1 MFHPLEGDLS
11 TLKDQDV
18 ENKLI
23 ELNKKYHA
31 AVRLGSRDL
40 LTQLSTFITIY
51 KQELAKRHAEKM
63 KSTDS
68 DLGQLI
74 NVD

>member
-11 TLKDQDV
+11 LLKDQDV

-31 AVRLGSRDL
+31 AARLGSRDL

-51 KQELAKRHAEKM
+51 RQELAKRHAEKM

>member
-1 MFHPLEGDLS
+1 MFHPLVSDL
-11 TLKDQDV
+11 TEFKDQEI

-23 ELNKKYHA
+23 ELNKKYYVA
-31 AVRLGSRDL
+31 ARLGSQDL
-40 LTQLSTFITIY
+40 LTQLSTVIIMY
-51 KQELAKRHAEKM
+51 REELGKRHALKL
-63 KSTDS
+63 KNADG

>member
-1 MFHPLEGDLS
+1 MLHPFVGNLTEF
-11 TLKDQDV
+11 KDQEI

-23 ELNKKYHA
+23 ELNKKYYVA
-31 AVRLGSRDL
+31 ARLGSQDL
-40 LTQLSTFITIY
+40 LTQLSTCITIY
-51 KQELAKRHAEKM
+51 REELAKRHAQKL
-63 KSTDS
+63 KDADG

>member
-1 MFHPLEGDLS
+1 MFHPLIGDL
-11 TLKDQDV
+11 TEFKDQEI

-23 ELNKKYHA
+23 DLNKKFYVA
-31 AVRLGSRDL
+31 ARFGNQDL
-40 LTQLSTFITIY
+40 LTQLSTVITIY
-51 KQELAKRHAEKM
+51 REELAKRHAQKL
-63 KSTDS
+63 KNADG

>member
-1 MFHPLEGDLS
+1 MFHPLIGDLS
-11 TLKDQDV
+11 EFKDQEI

-23 ELNKKYHA
+23 ELNKKYYA
-31 AVRLGSRDL
+31 AARLGSRDL
-40 LTQLSTFITIY
+40 LTQLSTVITIY
-51 KQELAKRHAEKM
+51 REELGKRHARKL
-63 KSTDS
+63 KDADN

>member
-1 MFHPLEGDLS
+1 MLHPLSGDLS
-11 TLKDQDV
+11 QFKDQDI
-18 ENKLI
+18 ENRLL
-23 ELNKKYHA
+23 ELNKKYFA
-31 AVRLGSRDL
+31 AARLGSRDL

-51 KQELAKRHAEKM
+51 RQELAKRHADKM

>member
-1 MFHPLEGDLS
+1 MFHPLVSDL
-11 TLKDQDV
+11 TEFKDQEI

-23 ELNKKYHA
+23 ELNKKYYVA
-31 AVRLGSRDL
+31 ARLGSQDL
-40 LTQLSTFITIY
+40 LTQLSTVITIY
-51 KQELAKRHAEKM
+51 RDELSKRQSQKLKNA
-63 KSTDS
+63 DG

>member
-1 MFHPLEGDLS
+1 MFHPLVSDL
-11 TLKDQDV
+11 TEFKDQEI

-23 ELNKKYHA
+23 ELNKKYYVA
-31 AVRLGSRDL
+31 ARLGSQDL
-40 LTQLSTFITIY
+40 LTQLSTVITIY
-51 KQELAKRHAEKM
+51 REELAMRHARKL
-63 KSTDS
+63 KNADG

>member
-1 MFHPLEGDLS
+1 MFHPLVGDL
-11 TLKDQDV
+11 TEFKDQEI

-23 ELNKKYHA
+23 ELNKKIYVA
-31 AVRLGSRDL
+31 ARLGSQDL
-40 LTQLSTFITIY
+40 LTQLSTVIIIY
-51 KQELAKRHAEKM
+51 REELSKRHALKL
-63 KSTDS
+63 KNADG

>member
-1 MFHPLEGDLS
+1 MFHPLVSDL
-11 TLKDQDV
+11 TEFKDQEI

-23 ELNKKYHA
+23 ELNKKYYVA
-31 AVRLGSRDL
+31 ARLGSQDL
-40 LTQLSTFITIY
+40 LTQLSTVITIY
-51 KQELAKRHAEKM
+51 REELGKRHSQKLKNA
-63 KSTDS
+63 DG

>member
-1 MFHPLEGDLS
+1 MFHPLIGDLS
-11 TLKDQDV
+11 DIKDQDV

-23 ELNKKYHA
+23 ELNKKYYA
-31 AVRLGSRDL
+31 AARLGSRDL
-40 LTQLSTFITIY
+40 LTQLSTVITIY
-51 KQELAKRHAEKM
+51 REELAKRHAQKL
-63 KSTDS
+63 KQADN

>member
-1 MFHPLEGDLS
+1 MFHPLVGDL
-11 TLKDQDV
+11 TEFKDQEI

-23 ELNKKYHA
+23 ELNKKYYVA
-31 AVRLGSRDL
+31 ARLGSHDL
-40 LTQLSTFITIY
+40 LTQLSTVIIMY
-51 KQELAKRHAEKM
+51 REELGKRHALKL
-63 KSTDS
+63 KNADG

>member
-1 MFHPLEGDLS
+1 MFHPLVGDLNEF
-11 TLKDQDV
+11 KDQEI

-23 ELNKKYHA
+23 ELNKKYYVA
-31 AVRLGSRDL
+31 ARLGSQDL
-40 LTQLSTFITIY
+40 LTQLSTVITIY
-51 KQELAKRHAEKM
+51 REELGKRHAQKL
-63 KSTDS
+63 KNADG

>member
-11 TLKDQDV
+11 LLKDQDV

-23 ELNKKYHA
+23 ELNKKYHTA
-31 AVRLGSRDL
+31 ARLGSRDL

-51 KQELAKRHAEKM
+51 RQELAKRHADKM
-63 KSTDS
+63 KSTDN

>member
-31 AVRLGSRDL
+31 AARLGSRDL

-51 KQELAKRHAEKM
+51 RQELAKRHAEKM

-68 DLGQLI
+68 ELGQLI

>member
-1 MFHPLEGDLS
+1 MFHPLVGDLS
-11 TLKDQDV
+11 DLKDQDV

-23 ELNKKYHA
+23 ELNKKYYA
-31 AVRLGSRDL
+31 AARLGSRDL
-40 LTQLSTFITIY
+40 LTQLSTVITIY
-51 KQELAKRHAEKM
+51 REELAKRHAQKL
-63 KSTDS
+63 KQADD

>member
-1 MFHPLEGDLS
+1 MFHPLVSDL
-11 TLKDQDV
+11 TEFKDQEI

-23 ELNKKYHA
+23 ELNKKYYVA
-31 AVRLGSRDL
+31 ARLGSQDL
-40 LTQLSTFITIY
+40 LTQLSTVITIY
-51 KQELAKRHAEKM
+51 REELAKRHAQKL
-63 KSTDS
+63 KNADG

>member
-1 MFHPLEGDLS
+1 MFHPLIDDLS
-11 TLKDQDV
+11 ELKDQDV

-23 ELNKKYHA
+23 ELNKKYYA
-31 AVRLGSRDL
+31 AARLGSTDL
-40 LTQLSTFITIY
+40 LTQLSTAITIY
-51 KQELAKRHAEKM
+51 REELSKRYARKLKQA
-63 KSTDS
+63 DD

>member
-1 MFHPLEGDLS
+1 MFNPLVDDLS
-11 TLKDQDV
+11 DLKDNEIEDKV
-18 ENKLI
+18 I
-23 ELNKKYHA
+23 ELNKKYFA
-31 AVRLGSRDL
+31 AARLGNPSL

-51 KQELAKRHAEKM
+51 KQELAARYAKRSQEK
-63 KSTDS
+63 DD

>member
-1 MFHPLEGDLS
+1 MFHPLIGDLS
-11 TLKDQDV
+11 EFKDQEI

-23 ELNKKYHA
+23 ELNKKYYA
-31 AVRLGSRDL
+31 AARLGSRDL
-40 LTQLSTFITIY
+40 LTQLSTVITIY
-51 KQELAKRHAEKM
+51 REELGKRHAQKL
-63 KSTDS
+63 KDADN

>member
-1 MFHPLEGDLS
+1 MFHPLISDLS
-11 TLKDQDV
+11 DLKDQDV

-23 ELNKKYHA
+23 ELNKKYYA
-31 AVRLGSRDL
+31 ASRLGSRDL
-40 LTQLSTFITIY
+40 LTQLSTAITIY
-51 KQELAKRHAEKM
+51 REELAKRHTQKLKQA
-63 KSTDS
+63 DD

>member
-1 MFHPLEGDLS
+1 MFHPLIGDLS
-11 TLKDQDV
+11 DLKDQDV

-23 ELNKKYHA
+23 ELNKKYYA
-31 AVRLGSRDL
+31 ASRLGSGDL
-40 LTQLSTFITIY
+40 LTQLSTVITIY
-51 KQELAKRHAEKM
+51 RQELAKRHAQKL
-63 KSTDS
+63 KQADD

>member
-1 MFHPLEGDLS
+1 MLHPLIGSLS
-11 TLKDQDV
+11 EFKDQEI

-23 ELNKKYHA
+23 DLNKKYYVA
-31 AVRLGSRDL
+31 ARMGNGNL
-40 LTQLSTFITIY
+40 LTQLSTIITIY
-51 KQELAKRHAEKM
+51 REELGKRHAQKL
-63 KSTDS
+63 KNADG

>member
-1 MFHPLEGDLS
+1 MFHPLISDLS
-11 TLKDQDV
+11 DLKDQEV

-23 ELNKKYHA
+23 ELNKKYYTA
-31 AVRLGSRDL
+31 ARLGSTDL
-40 LTQLSTFITIY
+40 LTQLSTVITIY
-51 KQELAKRHAEKM
+51 REELGKRHARKLKEA
-63 KSTDS
+63 DG

>member
-1 MFHPLEGDLS
+1 MFHPLIGDLS
-11 TLKDQDV
+11 DLKDQDV

-23 ELNKKYHA
+23 ELNKKYYA
-31 AVRLGSRDL
+31 AARLGSSDL
-40 LTQLSTFITIY
+40 LTQLSTVITIY
-51 KQELAKRHAEKM
+51 RQELAKRHAQKL
-63 KSTDS
+63 KQADD

>member
-1 MFHPLEGDLS
+1 MFHPLIGDLS
-11 TLKDQDV
+11 EFKDQEI

-23 ELNKKYHA
+23 ELNKKYYA
-31 AVRLGSRDL
+31 AARLGSNDL
-40 LTQLSTFITIY
+40 LTQLSTVITIY
-51 KQELAKRHAEKM
+51 REELSKRYTQKLKQA
-63 KSTDS
+63 DD

>member
-1 MFHPLEGDLS
+1 MIHPFVGNLS
-11 TLKDQDV
+11 DLKDQDV

-23 ELNKKYHA
+23 ELNKKYHT
-31 AVRLGSRDL
+31 AVRLGSKDL
-40 LTQLSTFITIY
+40 LTQLYTCITIY
-51 KQELAKRHAEKM
+51 REELAKRNSQKLKQA
-63 KSTDS
+63 DN

>member
-1 MFHPLEGDLS
+1 MFHPLIDDL
-11 TLKDQDV
+11 TELKDQDV

-23 ELNKKYHA
+23 ELNKKYYTA
-31 AVRLGSRDL
+31 ARLGSKDL
-40 LTQLSTFITIY
+40 LTQLSTAITIY
-51 KQELAKRHAEKM
+51 REELSKRYSRKLKQA
-63 KSTDS
+63 DD